1 MKKIYLLAAFLMLVL
16 MSNAGAYISTPS
28 LEIDLTNQNPDT
40 ARPGEPVEIVLSVQ
54 NNGNSDLEDIVIE
67 IEPEYPF
74 SEIEGE
80 SLSKEIAY
88 LDARQ
93 DEDDASTL
101 KFRLKTNS
109 DAAAGTYEV
118 DIKATVTDEDGDS
131 YTTTRT
137 IELEVRGKEY
147 AQIVTINKAS
157 INPGSEES
165 LEFIVTNTG
174 NSALKNMV
182 ISWED
187 PEGVILPVYSDN
199 TKYINYLDAGQSI
212 EVSYTIMA
220 DVNAD
225 PALYTLN
232 INLEFEDYD
241 TSTSSTIET
250 TAGLFVGGETDF
262 DVSFSESDSGT
273 VSLSLANV
281 GNNEAYSI
289 KVSIPEQDNFAVSG
303 SSSTIVGN
311 LEKGDYTITS
321 FDLMSSSSGP
331 SSMSGEDE
339 GVAQAAEDKD
349 IPDMNSRN
357 NVLQV
362 LIEYTDSIGTR
373 HSITKEVGI
382 DLMSSSGSMEDMASG
397 GPGGNNSG
405 SLLSNSY
412 LIGAVVLLLIG
423 GGAVYYRKEK
433 ELPFSRIK
441 MYLKKEKPEKKD

>member
-1 MKKIYLLAAFLMLVL
+1 MKKSCLLAAFLMLALVC
-16 MSNAGAYISTPS
+16 NASAYINTPS
-28 LEIDLTNQNPDT
+28 LEVDLTSQNPDT

-54 NNGNSDLEDIVIE
+54 NNGNSDLEDITIE

-74 SEIEGE
+74 SEITGE

-93 DEDDASTL
+93 DEDDAVTL
-101 KFRLKTNS
+101 KFRLMTDS
-109 DAAAGTYEV
+109 SAAAGTYEI
-118 DIKATVTDEDGDS
+118 DIRATVTNEDGDS

-137 IELEVRGKEY
+137 VELEVHGKEY

-157 INPGSEES
+157 INPGSEEP

-199 TKYINYLDAGQSI
+199 TKYINYLDAGESI
-212 EVSYTIMA
+212 DVSYTIMA

-241 TSTSSTIET
+241 TSSVSTIQT

-281 GNNEAYSI
+281 GNNQAYSI

-311 LEKGDYTITS
+311 LEKGDYTIAS
-321 FDLMSSSSGP
+321 FDLMSSASGP
-331 SSMSGEDE
+331 SSMSGEEE
-339 GVAQAAEDKD
+339 GVAWAAEE
-349 IPDMNSRN
+349 IGMQDMNSQN
-357 NVLQV
+357 NILQV
-362 LIEYTDSIGTR
+362 VIEYTDSIGTR
-373 HSITKEVGI
+373 HSVTKEVEI
-382 DLMSSSGSMEDMASG
+382 DLMSSSGTMGDMPTG
-397 GPGGNNSG
+397 GPGGNSDS
-405 SLLSNSY
+405 SLLSNRY

-423 GGAVYYRKEK
+423 GVVYYRKEK
-433 ELPFSRIK
+433 ELPFNRIK
-441 MYLKKEKPEKKD
+441 MYLKKEKPENKD